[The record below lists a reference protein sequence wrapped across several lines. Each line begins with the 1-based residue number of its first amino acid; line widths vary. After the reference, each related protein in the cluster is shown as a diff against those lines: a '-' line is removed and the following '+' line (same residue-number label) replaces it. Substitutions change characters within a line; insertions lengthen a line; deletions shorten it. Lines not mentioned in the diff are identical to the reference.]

1 VAAPLPAPAAHRQ
14 AGRGISEL
22 SNNRSLRL
30 ATYNVHSGVGRDGR
44 RDPRRIAGVIREL
57 DADIVALQEVES
69 HHGDLKVLELLS
81 EQTGMRALAGPTMLR
96 PVGDY
101 GNALLTRL
109 PVLELHRLDLSV
121 PGREPR
127 GALDAMLEPPGHPQG
142 RPLRVIATHLGL
154 RPAERRQQIQ
164 ALLSALDPGI
174 PGPTVLMGDL
184 NEWFM
189 WGRPLRRLRAHFG
202 ATPAPRSFPA
212 HRPFFALDRIWVK
225 PLRCLRGITAHDTPL
240 AREASD
246 HLPLL
251 GQLELLP
258 EIA

>member
-1 VAAPLPAPAAHRQ
+1 MAAPLPAPATHRQ
-14 AGRGISEL
+14 ARLGIGEL

-44 RDPRRIAGVIREL
+44 RDPARVAEVIREL

-69 HHGDLKVLELLS
+69 HHGDLEVLELLG
-81 EQTGMRALAGPTMLR
+81 ERTGMRALAGPTMLR

-127 GALDAMLEPPGHPQG
+127 GALDAMLESRGHRQG
-142 RPLRVIATHLGL
+142 HPLRVIATHLGL

-189 WGRPLRRLRAHFG
+189 WGRPLRRLHAHFG
-202 ATPAPRSFPA
+202 ATPAPRTFPA
-212 HRPFFALDRIWVK
+212 HRPLFALDRIWVK
-225 PLRCLRGITAHDTPL
+225 PLHCLQRIAVHDSPL

-246 HLPLL
+246 HLPLVAQL
-251 GQLELLP
+251 GL
-258 EIA
+258 ARDTG